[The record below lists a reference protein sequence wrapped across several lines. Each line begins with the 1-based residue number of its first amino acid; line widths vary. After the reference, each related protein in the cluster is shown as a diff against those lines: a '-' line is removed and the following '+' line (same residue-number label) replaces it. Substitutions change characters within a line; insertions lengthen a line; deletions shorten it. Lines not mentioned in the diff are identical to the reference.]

1 MPLVTLIGEKLAKEN
16 IEFIYLGPQNDC
28 KNCKLKTVCFNLKPG
43 RHYKITKIRD
53 KRHSCTV
60 HDGTTAVIE
69 VQELPVVTTIDKK
82 LSEGDTTKIEDKKCG
97 NIGCANFVLCDNV
110 YLKKDKNYK
119 IAKVYEE
126 IDCPLGYKLKKAE
139 LTD

>member
-16 IEFIYLGPQNDC
+16 TEFIYLGPQTDC

-53 KRHSCTV
+53 KRHSCNV

-69 VQELPVVTTIDKK
+69 VQELPVIAAIDKK
-82 LSEGDTTKIEDKKCG
+82 LSEGDATKIENKECG
-97 NIGCANFVLCDNV
+97 NIGCAHFELCSNIF
-110 YLKKDKNYK
+110 LKKDKNYK
-119 IAKVYEE
+119 IAKIYEE
-126 IDCPLGYKLKKAE
+126 IDCPMKYELKKAE